1 MAYWPETRILAANSP
16 SVDAFARWRVSVPQ
30 TLFDSVNEFDTSPLF
45 WSSETVGG
53 GLITHLPNESSVN
66 LTVAGALNDRAV
78 RQTYEYYK
86 YQPGKSQLVVM
97 SAVLGAATAGVR
109 KRIGYFDARNG
120 VFFEQTGAGL
130 SLVLR
135 SYTGGGV
142 NDTPFAQGAWNVD
155 PLDGS
160 GPSGVTLD
168 PTKANIF
175 WVDIEWLGVGRVRA
189 GIWGPD
195 GMPILCHEIRNA
207 NANTAVY
214 MTTASLPIRYEVE
227 NTAGGNAGAMKQICS
242 TVLTEGESGNIV
254 KPYFFGAGATSNIGV
269 TTRQAVFSIR
279 PRLTFNGLTNRIR
292 VIPQDLGLIV
302 TTNDAYWELVY
313 KPTFTGAPA
322 WVNADATNSSVQY
335 SLHTGVGN
343 GAITGGVVVAA
354 GFAPA
359 AQGSFARYEAKGFD
373 FKYPITLDLNG
384 ANPIALS
391 VVCTSLNNTANVRS
405 LMNWAEI
412 R

>member
-1 MAYWPETRILAANSP
+1 MSYWPETRILAANSP
-16 SVDAFARWRVSVPQ
+16 SVDAFSRWRVSVPQ
-30 TLFDSVNEFDTSPLF
+30 TLFDTVNEFDAAPVF

-53 GLITHLPNESSVN
+53 GLIAHLPNESSVN
-66 LTVAGALNDRAV
+66 LTVAGALNDRV
-78 RQTYEYYK
+78 TRQTYEYYK
-86 YQPGKSQLVVM
+86 YQPGKSQLIVLT
-97 SAVLGAATAGVR
+97 AVLGAATAGVR
-109 KRIGYFDARNG
+109 KRIGYFDSRNG

-130 SLVLR
+130 GLVLR
-135 SYTGGGV
+135 SFTGGV
-142 NDTPFAQGAWNVD
+142 ASDTPFAQGAWNVD
-155 PLDGS
+155 PLNGS

-175 WVDIEWLGVGRVRA
+175 WIDVEWLGVGRVRA

-207 NANTAVY
+207 NANPTVY
-214 MTTASLPIRYEVE
+214 MTTASLPLRYEIE
-227 NTAGGNAGAMKQICS
+227 NTAGGAAGALKQICS
-242 TVLTEGESGNIV
+242 TVMTEGESGAIA

-269 TTRQAVFSIR
+269 TVRQAVFSIR
-279 PRLTFNGLTNRIR
+279 PRLTFNGITNRIR

-313 KPTFTGAPA
+313 NPTFTGAPA
-322 WVNADATNSSVQY
+322 WVNADTTNSSVQY
-335 SLHTGVGN
+335 SLHAGAGN
-343 GAITGGVVVAA
+343 GAITGGIVVAA

-373 FKYPITLDLNG
+373 FKYPITVDLNG

-391 VVCTSLNNTANVRS
+391 IVCTSLNNTANVRS

>member
-16 SVDAFARWRVSVPQ
+16 SIDAFSRWRVSVPQ
-30 TLFDSVNEFDTSPLF
+30 TLFDTVNEYDTSATF

-66 LTVAGALNDRAV
+66 LTVAGVLNDRV
-78 RQTYEYYK
+78 IRQTYEYYK
-86 YQPGKSQLVVM
+86 YQPGKSQLVVLT
-97 SAVLGAATAGVR
+97 AVVGAATAGVR
-109 KRIGYFDARNG
+109 KRLGYFDARNG

-130 SLVLR
+130 RLILR
-135 SYTGGGV
+135 SFTGGV
-142 NDTPFAQGAWNVD
+142 VSDTPFAQAAWNVD
-155 PLDGS
+155 PLNGS

-175 WVDIEWLGVGRVRA
+175 WIDIEWLGVGRVRA

-207 NANTAVY
+207 NANPTVY
-214 MTTASLPIRYEVE
+214 MTTATLPLRYEVE
-227 NTAGGNAGAMKQICS
+227 NTAGGNAGTLKQICS
-242 TVLTEGESGNIV
+242 TVLTEGESGNVV
-254 KPYFFGAGATSNIGV
+254 KPYYFGAGATSNLGV
-269 TTRQAVFSIR
+269 TARQAVFSIR

-313 KPTFTGAPA
+313 NPTFTGAPV
-322 WVNADATNSSVQY
+322 WTNADTTNSSVQY
-335 SLHTGVGN
+335 STHTGVGN
-343 GAITGGVVVAA
+343 GAITGGIVVAA

-391 VVCTSLNNTANVRS
+391 IVCTSLNNTANVRS
-405 LMNWAEI
+405 LLNWAEI